1 MVPSPF
7 SALMCTLYK
16 FTSAHDYFSWR
27 NSEICRLRA
36 ERGGIKL
43 KWTLLVAALASFYC
57 CSCRSEASRNSA
69 MSWNPRQLRDA
80 YVEGTYVIWW
90 NSQGAF
96 PFSPKCSWQLCSE
109 KFEKF
114 WGTKKKL
121 FYYTCV
127 CVCFIPL
134 WILCQ
139 YSLICLRQK
148 KQLICWFMWFQ
159 CLLRLQCWS
168 LFVCRLNS
176 HAHKLRLLSLN
187 PRGPI
192 FSCSWHTVGG
202 TSHGAF
208 AHLPK

>member
-127 CVCFIPL
+127 CVCVLSPFEFFVNIL
-134 WILCQ
+134 WFVWGKKNNSFVGLCD
-139 YSLICLRQK
+139 SSV
-148 KQLICWFMWFQ
+148 CWGF
-159 CLLRLQCWS
+159 
-168 LFVCRLNS
+168 N
-176 HAHKLRLLSLN
+176 
-187 PRGPI
+187 
-192 FSCSWHTVGG
+192 VG
-202 TSHGAF
+202 HYLCA
-208 AHLPK
+208 A